1 MPLTKIVPSGLDE
14 TKDFSSLVP
23 SAYNHANAAFIQA
36 NTPTAIANSAALY
49 ANGAFIQA
57 NAAYDQANTD
67 FTNITITSP
76 GTYGNATF
84 VPVITV
90 SSNGRINTISTIA
103 ITGGGGGSDPAAGN
117 TANAAYAHANAAFNA
132 ANTVTSNNGATLSG
146 TIVPL
151 ANTSDQFNIIGVT
164 GNITIAAPAEPY
176 FEGQKL
182 IIRIKDAGTSVN
194 ISWNVIYRSFSVN
207 LPTVTASNKTAYI
220 GFIYNTADA
229 DWDAVAISLE
239 A

>member
-14 TKDFSSLVP
+14 TEDFSSLVP
-23 SAYNHANAAFIQA
+23 SAYNHANAAF
-36 NTPTAIANSAALY
+36 N
-49 ANGAFIQA
+49 
-57 NAAYDQANTD
+57 QANTD
-67 FTNITITSP
+67 FTNITIASP
-76 GTYGNATF
+76 GEYGNTTY
-84 VPVITV
+84 VPIITV
-90 SSNGRINTISTIA
+90 TSNGRISNISTIA

-117 TANAAYAHANAAFNA
+117 TANAAFIHANASFIQANAAFNA
-132 ANTVTSNNGATLSG
+132 ANVVTSNNGATLSG

-151 ANTSDQFNIIGVT
+151 ANTSDQFNIIGIT

-176 FEGQKL
+176 IEGQKL

-194 ISWNVIYRSFSVN
+194 LSWNVIYRSFSVT
-207 LPTVTASNKTAYI
+207 LPTTTSPNKTAYI
-220 GFIYNTADA
+220 GFIYNSVDA